1 MLQELS
7 AKFYLAMGAI
17 VFTLQWLYVMFG
29 TFRKREAKIDWI
41 KELNRFIEE
50 TFDSESEAYL
60 FLLILV
66 ATIIWPVT
74 LIVVALVIIAS
85 FTLHLTRIIIN
96 RRIKNNEN
104 KTED

>member
-1 MLQELS
+1 MLQEIS
-7 AKFYLAMGAI
+7 APFYFGMVAI
-17 VFTLQWLYVMFG
+17 IFILQWLYVTFG
-29 TFRKREAKIDWI
+29 TFRKREPNIDWI

-66 ATIIWPVT
+66 DSMIWPVT
-74 LIVVALVIIAS
+74 LIVVAFVIVAS
-85 FTLHLTRIIIN
+85 FTLHLARTIIN

>member
-1 MLQELS
+1 MLQEIS
-7 AKFYLAMGAI
+7 AKFYIGMGAI
-17 VFTLQWLYVMFG
+17 VFALQWLYVMFG

-66 ATIIWPVT
+66 VSIIWPVT

-96 RRIKNNEN
+96 RRIKDNEN

>member
-1 MLQELS
+1 MLQEIS

-66 ATIIWPVT
+66 ASIIWPVT

-85 FTLHLTRIIIN
+85 FTLYLTRIIIN
-96 RRIKNNEN
+96 RRIKDNEN

>member
-7 AKFYLAMGAI
+7 AKFYLGMGAI

-66 ATIIWPVT
+66 ASIIWPVT
-74 LIVVALVIIAS
+74 LIVVTLVIIAS

>member
-1 MLQELS
+1 MLQEIS

-17 VFTLQWLYVMFG
+17 VFALQWLYVMFG

-50 TFDSESEAYL
+50 TFDSESESYL

-66 ATIIWPVT
+66 ASIIWPIT

-85 FTLHLTRIIIN
+85 FTFHLTRIIIN
-96 RRIKNNEN
+96 RRIKDNEN

>member
-1 MLQELS
+1 MLQEIS

-17 VFTLQWLYVMFG
+17 VFALQWLYVMFG

-66 ATIIWPVT
+66 ASIIWPVT

-96 RRIKNNEN
+96 RRIKDNEN

>member
-1 MLQELS
+1 MLQEIS

-17 VFTLQWLYVMFG
+17 VFALQWLYVMFG
-29 TFRKREAKIDWI
+29 TFRKREPNIDWI

-66 ATIIWPVT
+66 ASIIWPIT

-96 RRIKNNEN
+96 RRIKDNEN